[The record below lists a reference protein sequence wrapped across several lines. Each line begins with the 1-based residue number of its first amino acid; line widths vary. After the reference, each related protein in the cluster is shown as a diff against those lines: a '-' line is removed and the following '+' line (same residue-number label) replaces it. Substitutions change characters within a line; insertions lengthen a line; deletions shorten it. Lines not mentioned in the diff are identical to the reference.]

1 MSVRELSL
9 SLLPTGSES
18 LGFSAAD
25 PVTVVL
31 EDDGTIVADDAYF
44 LCLPPNTKFMLLHE
58 KETWAPVRRS
68 KCEHLCRVPSARP
81 CRFDLIELF
90 WPVDGGTAWM
100 ARDSVMIETDDV
112 DFSGGVNAPW
122 WFLTQQLKH
131 DLASIILMSE
141 EDLQVV

>member
-1 MSVRELSL
+1 MN
-9 SLLPTGSES
+9 
-18 LGFSAAD
+18 
-25 PVTVVL
+25 
-31 EDDGTIVADDAYF
+31 I
-44 LCLPPNTKFMLLHE
+44 
-58 KETWAPVRRS
+58 
-68 KCEHLCRVPSARP
+68 PSARP